1 MTVYSVKV
9 NKHKTV
15 KTTQLHEAR
24 NLAKQLLAEKVVAA
38 KERAERY
45 NLNHPNPYHPYL
57 NSVCEKMYIRGN
69 EIEYCFYAN
78 VIESCG
84 VRKTYRT
91 TIKAENVTT
100 YGYDFD
106 LHTEIANKV
115 NQIETVKKEQEEK
128 I

>member
-9 NKHKTV
+9 NKHKTI

-24 NLAKQLLAEKVVAA
+24 NLAKQLLAEKIVAV
-38 KERAERY
+38 KDKAERS
-45 NLNHPNPYHPYL
+45 NRTNSHPYHPYL

-78 VIESCG
+78 IVERCG
-84 VRKTYRT
+84 AKKTYRT
-91 TIKAENVTT
+91 TIKAENILTH
-100 YGYDFD
+100 GYNFD

-115 NQIETVKKEQEEK
+115 NQIETVKKEQEKE